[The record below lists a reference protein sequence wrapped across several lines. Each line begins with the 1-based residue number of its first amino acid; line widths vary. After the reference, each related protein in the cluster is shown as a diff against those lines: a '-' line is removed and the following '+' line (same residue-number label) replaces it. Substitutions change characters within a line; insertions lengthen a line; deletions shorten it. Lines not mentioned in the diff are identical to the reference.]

1 MGKPIPSHGTAVESR
16 DGETLTVFPLRL
28 PQPRGKGLVFLS
40 EEEKCPLLRIPC
52 NGGEQH
58 FTTLLS
64 DLARTDI
71 TSVYRLGEFPLF
83 LCAQPHGSPWRAM
96 PGSV

>member
-1 MGKPIPSHGTAVESR
+1 MGKPIPSHRTCVESW
-16 DGETLTVFPLRL
+16 DGETLTVFPLHL
-28 PQPRGKGLVFLS
+28 PQPRGKGLVFLT
-40 EEEKCPLLRIPC
+40 EEEKCPFLRIPC
-52 NGGEQH
+52 NDGEQH

-83 LCAQPHGSPWRAM
+83 LCAQPHGSPRRPM
-96 PGSV
+96 LGSV